1 MSKRKNYQI
10 DKNIYNTYTDNNFDL
25 QYHNPKN
32 CDKINTKNKD
42 IYFSATI
49 NDITISK
56 LIEFIKIIKN
66 KYCSRGTYDN
76 NTIYIHI
83 TSKGGYLSSIFKF
96 IEFKKTINYHL
107 TSIMIDECN
116 DIAIILS
123 NLCDYKLI
131 TRNTSCK
138 LSKYLNNGNY
148 KNYWGYFKQCNED
161 EESIILFK
169 TNLYNLFLN
178 NINTKI
184 NIQRLIMYFNVIDNV
199 WNSKKCKKLGLAD
212 EII

>member
-1 MSKRKNYQI
+1 MSKRKLI
-10 DKNIYNTYTDNNFDL
+10 DNNILHTNNTQTYNNFDL
-25 QYHNPKN
+25 QYYNLNN
-32 CDKINTKNKD
+32 CDKIYTKNKD

-49 NDITISK
+49 NDITIHK
-56 LIEFIKIIKN
+56 LIEFIQYIHIN
-66 KYCSRGTYDN
+66 HNNN

-96 IEFKKTINYHL
+96 IDFKKTINYHL

-123 NLCDYKLI
+123 NLCDYRLVTK
-131 TRNTSCK
+131 NTLCK
-138 LSKYLNNGNY
+138 LSKYNDNNHNNY
-148 KNYWGYFKQCNED
+148 RNYWGYFKQCNED
-161 EESIILFK
+161 EESILLFK

-178 NINTKI
+178 TIKTKITLEKFNTYLIHSHNINI
-184 NIQRLIMYFNVIDNV
+184 
-199 WNSKKCKKLGLAD
+199 WNSKKSKKLGLID